1 MAREKRENRRD
12 DRRDSGR
19 RDGRQERRGDSRS
32 SGRNEGRGAA
42 RSERGRNESRK
53 AAPAGRGRSEERK
66 AQPAARARRND
77 SFADAKWDEP
87 EVMELPEGLLVG
99 RNPVMEALKSDRE
112 VTKLLVANGAEG
124 SIKKI
129 VGMARDKNVPIQF
142 VDTVVLDR
150 TSLGGPHQGVIAY
163 VSEFEYCEIS
173 DILAK
178 AEEKCED
185 PFIIILDGI
194 EDPHNLGAIIRTT
207 DASGAHGVIIPKRR
221 AASVTAVAEKSA
233 AGATAYVPVAR
244 VNNISKA
251 IEELQ
256 EAGVWVAATDMDG
269 DVHYKANLKGPV
281 ALVIGS
287 EGRGIS
293 RLVKEKCD
301 FCVSIPM
308 AGGVNSLN
316 ASNAAA
322 VLMYEVVRQRMAG
335 E

>member
-1 MAREKRENRRD
+1 MAREIRKDSRRNDRRASGRRQEERPERRGKNNDSRSVQRKESPRGKAVQPAPRPRRD
-12 DRRDSGR
+12 DSSADTRRR
-19 RDGRQERRGDSRS
+19 W
-32 SGRNEGRGAA
+32 
-42 RSERGRNESRK
+42 
-53 AAPAGRGRSEERK
+53 
-66 AQPAARARRND
+66 
-77 SFADAKWDEP
+77 DAEP
-87 EVMELPEGLLVG
+87 EVMELPKGILVG

-129 VGMARDKNVPIQF
+129 VGMARDKSVPIQF
-142 VDTVVLDR
+142 VDTAALDR

-163 VSEFEYCEIS
+163 VSEFEYCEPA

-178 AEEKCED
+178 ADMKGED

-194 EDPHNLGAIIRTT
+194 EDPHNLGAIIRSA
-207 DASGAHGVIIPKRR
+207 DAAGAHGVIIPKRR
-221 AASVTAVAEKSA
+221 AAAVTAVAEKSA
-233 AGATAYVPVAR
+233 AGAAAYVPVAR

-256 EAGVWVAATDMDG
+256 ESGIWVAATDMDG
-269 DVHYKANLKGPV
+269 DLHYDANLKGPI

-301 FCVSIPM
+301 FTVSIPM

-322 VLMYEVVRQRMAG
+322 VLMYEVVRQRMTAKA
-335 E
+335 